1 MQLTACIEK
10 GGFALDFTEEN
21 LYFSEVVL
29 DKRLKKSPNGIVC
42 LVRDKETGRPLIY
55 RQSHGS
61 SATYRAM
68 QTLCCPYLPAIVAV
82 EQKQE
87 MVYVLEEY
95 IRGDRLDELLSVGHL
110 SEGQASQII
119 RHLALALRELHRM
132 GIVHRDVKPENVI
145 LRGDEA
151 VLIDFDASRMG
162 KPSASMDTQ
171 VMGTAGYAAPEQYG
185 FSQTDARSDV
195 YALGVLFN
203 VMLTGQHP
211 AKCLTAGKYEALIG
225 KCIEVN
231 ADRRYDSIASFLQ
244 ALEQPPLSKRVK
256 QSRRQ
261 ARITG
266 GLTLCFVAI
275 LILTAA
281 LTGKEATPIPPP
293 TKVGDVLSEPWGEA
307 SAGYATDFSYDLDGD
322 GAEETYVFGIAI
334 AEPLELYGNVLIA
347 ESFSFPSDVQGT
359 GDRRM
364 VPCVWRMEG
373 DELTMEYAFAELLK
387 NQRMSVRYLW
397 DEDVPQPQSSHYAN
411 IWDGGIWVQF
421 GVEHAGTWLYSAC
434 ADLGGVTLTAA
445 GTTTIY
451 IQ

>member
-10 GGFALDFTEEN
+10 GGFVLDFTEEN
-21 LYFSEVVL
+21 IHFSEVIM
-29 DKRLKKSPNGIVC
+29 DKCLKESPNGVVC
-42 LVRDKETGRPLIY
+42 LVRARDTGIPLIY
-55 RQSHGS
+55 RQFHGNS
-61 SATYRAM
+61 DVYHTM
-68 QTLCCPYLPAIVAV
+68 QTLCCPHLPTIVSV

-87 MVYVLEEY
+87 TVYVLEEY
-95 IRGDRLDELLSVGHL
+95 ICGDRLDDLLSVEHL
-110 SEGQASQII
+110 TEEQASKII

-151 VLIDFDASRMG
+151 VLIDFDASRIG

-211 AKCLTAGKYEALIG
+211 AKCLTEGKYEALIG

-244 ALEQPPLSKRVK
+244 ALEQPPLSQRVK
-256 QSRRQ
+256 HSRRQ
-261 ARITG
+261 SRITG

-281 LTGKEATPIPPP
+281 FTGKEATPIPPP
-293 TKVGDVLSEPWGEA
+293 TKVGDVLSEPWSEA
-307 SAGYATDFSYDLDGD
+307 AAGYATDFSYDLDGD
-322 GAEETYVFGIAI
+322 GTEETYVFGIAI
-334 AEPLELYGNVLIA
+334 AEPSGLYGNVLIA
-347 ESFSFPSDVQGT
+347 ESFSLPPDVQGT
-359 GDRRM
+359 GNRRL
-364 VPCVWRMEG
+364 VPCVWRTEG
-373 DELTMEYAFAELLK
+373 DELTMEYAFVELLK
-387 NQRMSVRYLW
+387 NQKMSVRYLW
-397 DEDVPQPQSSHYAN
+397 DEEVPQPQSSHYAN
-411 IWDGGIWVQF
+411 TWEGGIWVQF
-421 GVEHAGTWLYSAC
+421 GVEHAGTWLYSAS
-434 ADLGGVTLTAA
+434 ADLGGVILTAA
-445 GTTTIY
+445 GTTTVY